1 MKKTSR
7 QFTKS
12 LGGRPDLYQQVTDK
26 IIVAIENGTLPW
38 RKPWRTNKPRISPN
52 AAMPCNGT
60 TGYLYSG
67 VNVLL
72 LWIAAAEKGYEANRW
87 LTYKQA
93 QAVGGHVR
101 AGETATLA
109 VVFKPWD
116 KQVKDTD
123 GKPQLDD
130 DGNPLKMRIPM
141 LKPLY
146 LFNVAQCDDL
156 PDSIVGE
163 PPADAPEQDVT
174 RVDEKIQEQV
184 NTMVEACGV
193 QFDRIY
199 QDKAFYSPGRDQI
212 VLPQV
217 RQFRTE
223 VDYWSTLLHEL
234 VHSTGHA
241 KRLNREGITL
251 TSRRFGDPLY
261 AFEELVAEL
270 GSAFLC
276 AQLGI
281 FGNVQHDSYL
291 ESWLKVLRK
300 DKRAIFRASK
310 QAREASEFLLAPLV
324 EAEMGTTESAVS
336 GMRET
341 S

>member
-12 LGGRPDLYQQVTDK
+12 RGDRPDLYQQVTDK

-38 RKPWRTNKPRISPN
+38 RKPWRTNQPRMSPN

-72 LWIAAAEKGYEANRW
+72 LWIAAVEKGYEANRW

-93 QAVGGHVR
+93 TSVGGHVR

-116 KQVKDTD
+116 KQVEDTD

-130 DGNPLKMRIPM
+130 DGNPLKTRIPM

-146 LFNVAQCDDL
+146 LFNVAQCDGL
-156 PDSIVGE
+156 PDGIVGE
-163 PPADAPEQDVT
+163 PPADVPIEDVY
-174 RVDEKIQEQV
+174 RVDVETQERV
-184 NTMVEACGV
+184 NAMVEACGV
-193 QFDRIY
+193 RVNQIY
-199 QDKAFYSPGRDQI
+199 QDKAFYSPNQDRI
-212 VLPQV
+212 FLPQV
-217 RQFRTE
+217 QQFRTE
-223 VDYWSTLLHEL
+223 ADYWSTLLHEL

-241 KRLNREGITL
+241 KRLNREGIT
-251 TSRRFGDPLY
+251 SCSHRFGDPLY

-281 FGNVQHDSYL
+281 FGHVQHDSYL
-291 ESWLKVLRK
+291 ESWLKVLHE

-310 QAREASEFLLAPLV
+310 QAREASEFLLTPLT
-324 EAEMGTTESAVS
+324 EAEMGTTESAVAA
-336 GMRET
+336 
-341 S
+341 